1 MPDETGGTTLSAVPE
16 NDPERWLAEIKAG
29 TDARTRRRQRWL
41 EQQDNESATLQGLLH
56 DLAESPTEAIVDM
69 RTSGRH
75 RGRVRG
81 VGLDVVIIASNRSHG
96 LTLLSLA
103 DIVSVRSGSANPVRA
118 TGSRGATL
126 DATMQ
131 ELLVDQMA
139 ERNELTLVLATGER
153 IMGRLISVGHDI
165 VGLRRSVDDP
175 TIQIVTTAV
184 AAAIL

>member
-1 MPDETGGTTLSAVPE
+1 MTD
-16 NDPERWLAEIKAG
+16 NDPERWLAEVKAG

-41 EQQDNESATLQGLLH
+41 EQQDSEAATLQGLLH
-56 DLAESPTEAIVDM
+56 DLAESPAEAIVDT
-69 RTSGRH
+69 RSSGRH

-81 VGLDVVIIASNRSHG
+81 VGLDVVIIASNRSQG

-103 DIVSVRSGSANPVRA
+103 DTVSVRSGDNSAVRA
-118 TGSRGATL
+118 TRSRGPTF

-139 ERNELTLVLATGER
+139 ERNELTLVLVTGER
-153 IMGRLISVGHDI
+153 IMGRLVSVGHDI

-175 TIQIVTTAV
+175 TMQIVIAAI
-184 AAAIL
+184 AAAII